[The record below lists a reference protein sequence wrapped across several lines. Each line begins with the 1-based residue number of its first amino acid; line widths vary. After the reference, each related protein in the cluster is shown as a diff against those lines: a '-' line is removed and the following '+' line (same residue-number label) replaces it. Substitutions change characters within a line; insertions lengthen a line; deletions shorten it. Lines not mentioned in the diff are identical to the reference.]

1 MDRVWK
7 RARRNLGRVGAPVAV
22 DDQPHALTFF
32 LTGRERAAVLRAL
45 RRAGWRGH
53 DAAGGGECGGKRT
66 GSGRAAALVR
76 ALRVSARHAATRAAK
91 RR

>member
-7 RARRNLGRVGAPVAV
+7 RARRNLGRVGAPIAV

-45 RRAGWRGH
+45 RRAGWRGR
-53 DAAGGGECGGKRT
+53 DEASDGERVGNRAGSR
-66 GSGRAAALVR
+66 RAAALVR
-76 ALRVSARHAATRAAK
+76 ALRASTRHAVTTRGK
-91 RR
+91 GR